1 MEHRTGLALA
11 GAVVAIGGSGAIA
24 IGTFAGVIGPNPD
37 DVPAATQPAAA
48 HQSTTE
54 PRRADSRKRRV
65 QRVTRYVDVPMPA
78 PNAAAPAAAPAAPVA
93 APAAAPAVAPPAAAP
108 APAPAPVAAAPPAG
122 EAPATHSS
130 ASPVA
135 ADGEDE
141 AAEDESEA
149 TEETRE
155 EAAERREDRIDERQ
169 DAREERLEA
178 QEEAADD

>member
-24 IGTFAGVIGPNPD
+24 IGTFTGVIGQNPE
-37 DVPAATQPAAA
+37 DVPAVAQPAAA
-48 HQSTTE
+48 QQPATE
-54 PRRADSRKRRV
+54 PSRSDRRKRPV

-78 PNAAAPAAAPAAPVA
+78 PQAAPAGNAAAPAAAPAAS
-93 APAAAPAVAPPAAAP
+93 AVAPPAAAVAP
-108 APAPAPVAAAPPAG
+108 APAPAAVAPPAG

-135 ADGEDE
+135 AGDDDAPEDRTEATEDRLDE
-141 AAEDESEA
+141 AAD
-149 TEETRE
+149 
-155 EAAERREDRIDERQ
+155 RREALVDERQ

-178 QEEAADD
+178 REEAADD